1 MLCSSPEDRGRD
13 RRMRIRCRLELL
25 LAICHH
31 VPALGDITREQVQLS
46 LLHLE
51 EEQRLLCLRSE
62 GTLA

>member
-1 MLCSSPEDRGRD
+1 
-13 RRMRIRCRLELL
+13 MRIRCRLELL